1 MGSRSEEQGTRSER
15 SRVVRRTAVAAL
27 LGLGVFVGVRSGEA
41 RPGTHPVVV
50 STWDARAS
58 SVLLQ
63 YHHGFLTDGSLNTIS
78 YNANFSA
85 TSGKLSAQFGFHYQ
99 NLVEGGEAT
108 LHGLTGSGT
117 AVFNL
122 PLTRRFDNGLSM
134 VALGMYVGTAPTI
147 LASGARNFLSIP
159 FLIGV
164 GVPVTPVKA
173 LSITPWFELSP
184 GFNLDTVINSF
195 EFVPEDLEDFIDPVT
210 GEVNLTEDDVQRIVT
225 DAVEL
230 ETSVTA
236 GARAGLDLALHVSD
250 SFDIAANVTISSLGS
265 AFKGRTVTYL
275 GGGFTWRWDDIVP
288 AVLPADR
295 RLLRE
300 DCADIEARYKLCPK
314 SRPIAPPPEPITH
327 PPLSPLPPL
336 PPPASTVPGPAPAPA
351 PTPETAPAPAAPPP
365 LTPVPAPAPAPVTP
379 PATGTPVPSTG
390 TFPP

>member
-1 MGSRSEEQGTRSER
+1 MRSQRHMQGTRS
-15 SRVVRRTAVAAL
+15 VRFRGLLRTSLATL
-27 LGLGVFVGVRSGEA
+27 LGLGAFIVARAGEA

-63 YHHGFLTDGSLNTIS
+63 YRHGFLSGGSLDAIN
-78 YNANFSA
+78 YNANFSS

-99 NLVEGGEAT
+99 NLVERDESA

-117 AVFNL
+117 AVFNI
-122 PLTRRFDNGLSM
+122 PLTRRFDNGLAL
-134 VALGMYVGTAPTI
+134 VALGLYVGSAPTI
-147 LASGARNFLSIP
+147 LISGSRNFLSVP
-159 FLIGV
+159 FLFGV

-184 GFNLDTVINSF
+184 GVNLDTAINSF
-195 EFVPEDLEDFIDPVT
+195 EFVPEDLTDFIDPVT
-210 GEVNLTEDDVQRIVT
+210 GEVNLTEDDVQRVVT

-250 SFDIAANVTISSLGS
+250 SFDISANATISSLGS
-265 AFKGRTVTYL
+265 AFKGTTVTYL
-275 GGGFTWRWDDIVP
+275 GGGFTWRWDHIVP

-295 RLLRE
+295 RLLHE

-314 SRPIAPPPEPITH
+314 RQPIAPTPAPLDH
-327 PPLSPLPPL
+327 PPLPPL
-336 PPPASTVPGPAPAPA
+336 PPSPPPASTAPAPALSPAPEPPTPAPTSPPPLTPAPDPAPAPA
-351 PTPETAPAPAAPPP
+351 TPSPT
-365 LTPVPAPAPAPVTP
+365 
-379 PATGTPVPSTG
+379 GSPVPSTG

>member
-1 MGSRSEEQGTRSER
+1 MGSRSEEQGTRSEH
-15 SRVVRRTAVAAL
+15 SRAVRRAALATL
-27 LGLGVFVGVRSGEA
+27 LGLGAFVAVRGADA

-50 STWDARAS
+50 STWDTRAS

-63 YHHGFLTDGSLNTIS
+63 YRHGFLTDGSLDTVN

-99 NLVEGGEAT
+99 NLVEGEEAT

-122 PLTRRFDNGLSM
+122 PLTRRFDNGLSL
-134 VALGMYVGTAPTI
+134 VALGMYVGAAPTI
-147 LASGARNFLSIP
+147 LASGSRNFLSIP
-159 FLIGV
+159 FLFGV
-164 GVPVTPVKA
+164 GVPVTPVRA
-173 LSITPWFELSP
+173 LTITPWFELSP
-184 GFNLDTVINSF
+184 GFNLDTVIKSF
-195 EFVPEDLEDFIDPVT
+195 EFVPEDVTDFIDPVT

-250 SFDIAANVTISSLGS
+250 SFDIAANATISSLGS
-265 AFKGRTVTYL
+265 AFKGTTVTYV

-288 AVLPADR
+288 AVLPANR
-295 RLLRE
+295 RLLHE
-300 DCADIEARYKLCPK
+300 DCADIEARYQLCPK
-314 SRPIAPPPEPITH
+314 RQPIAPPPAPISH
-327 PPLSPLPPL
+327 PPLEPL
-336 PPPASTVPGPAPAPA
+336 PPPASTIPPPAPAPE
-351 PTPETAPAPAAPPP
+351 PTPAPASPPE
-365 LTPVPAPAPAPVTP
+365 LTPAPAPAPAPVAP

>member
-1 MGSRSEEQGTRSER
+1 MGSQSEEQATRSVR
-15 SRVVRRTAVAAL
+15 CRGLRRTSLAAVLGLAAFVAA
-27 LGLGVFVGVRSGEA
+27 RAGEA

-63 YHHGFLTDGSLNTIS
+63 YRHGFLSDGSLDAIN
-78 YNANFSA
+78 YNANFSS

-99 NLVEGGEAT
+99 NLVEGDEAA

-122 PLTRRFDNGLSM
+122 PLTRRFDNGLAM
-134 VALGMYVGTAPTI
+134 VALGLYVGSAPTI
-147 LASGARNFLSIP
+147 LISGSRNFLSVP
-159 FLIGV
+159 FLFGV

-184 GFNLDTVINSF
+184 GVNLDTVIKSF
-195 EFVPEDLEDFIDPVT
+195 EFVPEDLTDFIDPVT

-250 SFDIAANVTISSLGS
+250 SFDIAANATISSLGS
-265 AFKGRTVTYL
+265 AFKGTTVTYL
-275 GGGFTWRWDDIVP
+275 GGGFTWRWDHIVP
-288 AVLPADR
+288 AVLPAER
-295 RLLRE
+295 RLLHE
-300 DCADIEARYKLCPK
+300 NCADIEARYKLCPK
-314 SRPIAPPPEPITH
+314 SQPVAPPPAPLEH
-327 PPLSPLPPL
+327 PPLAPLHPL
-336 PPPASTVPGPAPAPA
+336 PPPPVSTVPNPEPAPVPEPTPAPTSPPPLTPAPAPA
-351 PTPETAPAPAAPPP
+351 PTP
-365 LTPVPAPAPAPVTP
+365 VTP
-379 PATGTPVPSTG
+379 PPTGTPVPSTG